1 MGTRELQS
9 IVQAVGDLPPMP
21 IVAVKVLEQLQKPD
35 TTAEKLAGIISSDQ
49 AVSARVLKIAN
60 SSFYS
65 LRRKVTTLEHAIVI
79 LGEKTLKSLVLAASL
94 KGINKSFGL
103 MEKMLWE
110 DSLGCA
116 IGSRM
121 TAVWLHGADPE
132 EAFVAGLFRHI
143 GRMVLNNHDPEAF
156 RKVVEAVY
164 NGEGSEEEL
173 ETLFFPYGH
182 AEVGEAVL
190 NKWNFSEDLSAVAR
204 WHHDLSGVDPVESP
218 ERYRLVATVQF
229 ADAMVRRLG
238 IGQRQPDET
247 VDILTLPSASALGM
261 DPDQSEQLL
270 EEFRSFFEKE
280 RSAFLA

>member
-1 MGTRELQS
+1 MSELQS
-9 IVQAVGDLPPMP
+9 VVQAIGDLPPMP
-21 IVAVKVLEQLQKPD
+21 IVAVKVLEMLQKPD
-35 TTAEKLAGIISSDQ
+35 TTAEKLAKTISSDQ

-79 LGEKTLKSLVLAASL
+79 LGEKTLKSLVLASSL

-121 TAVWLHGADPE
+121 VAVWFKSADPE

-143 GRMVLNNHDPEAF
+143 GKMVLNNLDPEKF
-156 RKVVEAVY
+156 RKVMEAVY
-164 NGEGSEEEL
+164 NGEGSEEEM
-173 ETLFFPYGH
+173 EALFFPYGH

-190 NKWNFSEDLSAVAR
+190 TKWNFSEDLTLVAR
-204 WHHDLSGVDPVESP
+204 YHNDISGIDPVEQP
-218 ERYRLVATVQF
+218 ERHRLAATVNF
-229 ADAMVRRLG
+229 ADAMLRRLG
-238 IGQRQPDET
+238 IGQRQPDGSIE
-247 VDILTLPSASALGM
+247 LSTLPSARTLGVE
-261 DPDQSEQLL
+261 PDQAEQLL
-270 EEFRSFFEKE
+270 EEFRCFFEKE
-280 RSAFLA
+280 RSTFLG

>member
-1 MGTRELQS
+1 MEKSELQS
-9 IVQAVGDLPPMP
+9 VVQAIGDLPPMP
-21 IVAVKVLEQLQKPD
+21 IVAVKVLEMLQKPD
-35 TTAEKLAGIISSDQ
+35 TTAEKLAKTVSSDQ

-79 LGEKTLKSLVLAASL
+79 LGEKTLKSLVLASSL

-121 TAVWLHGADPE
+121 VAVWFKSADPE

-143 GRMVLNNHDPEAF
+143 GKMVLNNLDPGKF
-156 RKVVEAVY
+156 RKVIEAVY

-173 ETLFFPYGH
+173 EALFFPYGH

-190 NKWNFSEDLSAVAR
+190 TKWNFSEDLTQVAR
-204 WHHDLSGVDPVESP
+204 YHNDISGIDPVEQP
-218 ERYRLVATVQF
+218 ERYRLAATVNF
-229 ADAMVRRLG
+229 ADAMLRRLG
-238 IGQRQPDET
+238 IGQRQPDGTIE
-247 VDILTLPSASALGM
+247 LCTLPSAGVLGVE
-261 DPDQSEQLL
+261 PHQAEQLL
-270 EEFRSFFEKE
+270 EEFRCFFEKE
-280 RSAFLA
+280 RSTFLG